1 MSGIAFLPF
10 SGVFDVMAIVI
21 GALIT
26 ATAHYRWAN
35 RAGFIALAL
44 GVGLL
49 ALPSA
54 QTILARW
61 IVPMII
67 AGLGAGT
74 LITSLRL
81 TLQAA
86 LTDEETPNAVAI
98 YSLIRDIGMTLGV
111 ALGGSIF
118 QNSVLRD
125 LNGAQTILT
134 HARAAEIAGDA
145 ASLVPLIASFPIPS
159 ERLVV
164 QAAYITGFNTI
175 AIVMC
180 SLTAVALTLSFF
192 MASFSLDRNAVE
204 RRQSETAAMVVE
216 DHKCLLSSSSTT
228 FAEAEVKRPESAL
241 IDIIIADLTESQI
254 LHYGGLR

>member
-175 AIVMC
+175 AIVM
-180 SLTAVALTLSFF
+180 SFF

-241 IDIIIADLTESQI
+241 IDIIIVDLTESQI